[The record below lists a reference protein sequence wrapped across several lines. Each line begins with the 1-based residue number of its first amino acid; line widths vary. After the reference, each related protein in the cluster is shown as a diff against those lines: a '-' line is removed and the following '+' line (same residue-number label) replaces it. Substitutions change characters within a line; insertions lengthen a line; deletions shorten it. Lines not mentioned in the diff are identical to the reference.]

1 MTEIKRKTIGLA
13 LGSGGWRG
21 LAHFGVIKEFER
33 QGIPIDCISG
43 SSAGALIGGLYS
55 YYGSTYEIESII
67 SSFGYRSLYG
77 ILFDPARKLGLI
89 NGDKYT
95 KFIEKYTGDVRIEDL
110 KIKFTA
116 VCSDLI
122 KGDPVGLTEGKLSS
136 AIRASSSM
144 PTVFKPMMING
155 RLLVDGGNTMPVPVK
170 MVKEMGADIVVAVNL
185 YGKMFPYK
193 REYLKKQ
200 ELSLISV
207 TRITYQML
215 IESLASENTKEADI
229 VINPKIWEGEF
240 NIFKN
245 LINNQETTIEDGER
259 AARDV
264 IPAIKKL
271 LY

>member
-1 MTEIKRKTIGLA
+1 MTEVKRKTIGLA

-21 LAHFGVIKEFER
+21 LAHFGVIKEFEK
-33 QGIPIDCISG
+33 QGIPIDCIAG

-55 YYGSTYEIESII
+55 YFKSTKEIESII
-67 SSFGYRSLYG
+67 QSFSYRSLYG

-89 NGDKYT
+89 NGNKYVE
-95 KFIEKYTGDVRIEDL
+95 FIEKYVGDVKIEDL

-122 KGDPVGLTEGKLSS
+122 NGDPVGLTEGRLSS
-136 AIRASSSM
+136 AIRASSSIPM
-144 PTVFKPMMING
+144 VFKPVTVNG

-170 MVKEMGADIVVAVNL
+170 MVKEMNPDIIVAVNL
-185 YGKMFPYK
+185 YGRMFPFG
-193 REYLKKQ
+193 RAYLKKQ
-200 ELSLISV
+200 ELSLVSV

-215 IESLASENTKEADI
+215 IESLASENIKEAHI
-229 VINPKIWEGEF
+229 VINPKIWEGET
-240 NIFKN
+240 NVFKN
-245 LINNQETTIEDGER
+245 FVSNQETTIEDGER
-259 AARDV
+259 AAREV

>member
-1 MTEIKRKTIGLA
+1 
-13 LGSGGWRG
+13 
-21 LAHFGVIKEFER
+21 
-33 QGIPIDCISG
+33 
-43 SSAGALIGGLYS
+43 
-55 YYGSTYEIESII
+55 
-67 SSFGYRSLYG
+67 
-77 ILFDPARKLGLI
+77 
-89 NGDKYT
+89 
-95 KFIEKYTGDVRIEDL
+95 
-110 KIKFTA
+110 
-116 VCSDLI
+116 
-122 KGDPVGLTEGKLSS
+122 
-136 AIRASSSM
+136 M

>member
-1 MTEIKRKTIGLA
+1 MCFGE
-13 LGSGGWRG
+13 
-21 LAHFGVIKEFER
+21 GVIKEFER

-144 PTVFKPMMING
+144 PTVFKPMMINKI
-155 RLLVDGGNTMPVPVK
+155 PPS
-170 MVKEMGADIVVAVNL
+170 I
-185 YGKMFPYK
+185 
-193 REYLKKQ
+193 
-200 ELSLISV
+200 
-207 TRITYQML
+207 
-215 IESLASENTKEADI
+215 
-229 VINPKIWEGEF
+229 INKPFLDTGD
-240 NIFKN
+240 
-245 LINNQETTIEDGER
+245 L
-259 AARDV
+259 
-264 IPAIKKL
+264 
-271 LY
+271 